1 MGRHDRQPER
11 ERAKVTGGDIGVG
24 DKVRRGGI
32 LFDVVEILRYSIG
45 IRRPG
50 GKVTF
55 MESDA
60 MSLTK
65 EEI

>member
-11 ERAKVTGGDIGVG
+11 ERARVQGGEVGVG
-24 DKVRRGGI
+24 DQVLRAGV

-55 MESDA
+55 MESDSA
-60 MSLTK
+60 SLVKK
-65 EEI
+65 E